1 MGLLNLRSLFEHI
14 EQPARRTPREAA
26 VGSLMAA
33 TRRELAVLAAEMM
46 GAQSYLGQFGT
57 GDGARGLPR
66 GDRRLFRDL
75 IENAALPSMIID
87 PRAGLHIVDIN
98 ESYAAATLTRRGQ
111 AAGGKLFDVFPD
123 NPELPDADG
132 VGNLFESIQ
141 KASQTGRIHTM
152 PVQRYD
158 VQDASGAFVE
168 KHWQPVNTP
177 IFDETGRLVFV
188 LHHAID
194 VAPR

>member
-1 MGLLNLRSLFEHI
+1 MGLLNLRSLFEDI
-14 EQPARRTPREAA
+14 EQPAARSPREAA

-46 GAQSYLGQFGT
+46 GVQTYLGQFGS
-57 GDGARGLPR
+57 GGGARGPLRADR
-66 GDRRLFRDL
+66 GLFRDL

-87 PRAGLHIVDIN
+87 PRPGLHIVDIN
-98 ESYAAATLTRRGQ
+98 DTYSVATLTSRRQ
-111 AAGGKLFDVFPD
+111 AAGGKLFEVFPD
-123 NPELPDADG
+123 NPDLPDADG
-132 VGNLFESIQ
+132 VGNLYESIQ

-152 PVQRYD
+152 AVQRYD
-158 VQDASGAFVE
+158 VQDDLGCFVE

-194 VAPR
+194 VTPR